1 MPIDGILI
9 NKLSLELQKL
19 TTGRINKINS
29 LSDRMFIFTI
39 RVNRENINLLISTDN
54 TYPYVCIANKEYS
67 NNSFPTNFCMFLRK
81 HLLGMFVLQIEAI
94 NSDRILK
101 LTLQGLNEIKDEVK
115 TYLYIELMGR
125 HSNMIIT
132 DEDNTI
138 IDCLIHMGISENK
151 RTLLPKA
158 IYTIPSQEKLNIF
171 SLNQH
176 ELEEA
181 LSTIDSP
188 KDISSKF
195 NGFSTQLAS
204 YLYETNKINKNI
216 LNSLNNIKPVFFKNV
231 KNKLDLYY
239 FPISNNIVSSFE
251 TMSSMIETFFYN
263 RQQKEQISQSLGN
276 IEHTIIAKKKKLLT
290 KIDNLNIDLDKTNS
304 REKFKKYGELLL
316 QVQNKNEK
324 SESINVLD
332 YYENKYIDIE
342 LDNKLN
348 IIQNSQKFYKTYQ
361 KLKNS
366 ISHIQEQ
373 IKFAESE
380 IEYFDL
386 ILEQLKHAK
395 IDDVSQIKEELIDYG
410 YLKGDAKKKKKSK
423 HQKFNILS
431 YSAFGS
437 NFYVGKNNIQNDYIT
452 HTLANSKDIWFH
464 AKDVP
469 GSHVIVKSNN
479 ERLDEKEIRFAA
491 NLAAYFS
498 KYQNTSSAPINYTQI
513 KNLKKVPGKKNCFV
527 TMKEYKT
534 IYIDPEEPQK
544 ALEMLENDI

>member
-54 TYPYVCIANKEYS
+54 TYPYVCIAHKEYS

-81 HLLGMFVLQIEAI
+81 HLLGMFVLKIEAL

-101 LTLQGLNEIKDEVK
+101 FTLQGLNEIKDEVK

-132 DEDNTI
+132 DEANTI

-158 IYTIPSQEKLNIF
+158 TYTIPSQEKLNIF

-188 KDISSKF
+188 KDISNKF

-216 LNSLNNIKPVFFKNV
+216 LKSLDTIKPVLYKNK

-239 FPISNNIVSSFE
+239 FPISNNTVSSFE
-251 TMSSMIETFFYN
+251 TISSMIETFFYN

-324 SESINVLD
+324 RESINLLD
-332 YYENKYIDIE
+332 YYENKYIDIA

-410 YLKGDAKKKKKSK
+410 YLKGDTKKKKKSK

-479 ERLDEKEIRFAA
+479 DRLNENEIRFAA